1 MSAETVGMHM
11 PSVVTLDDLAAMITA
26 DPHGHRYEIS
36 PEGALSVMPPPDSEH
51 AAIASRL
58 LVWLA
63 MAGWPAE
70 QVLQAAG
77 VRIPGPDRDG
87 GRIPDL
93 TLWSKPQ
100 PRSVWLP
107 VTDLLLVIEIVSPG
121 SAAMDEMVK
130 RHEYARAGIPRYW
143 VVDRDAPQTVT
154 LHRVGRTGE
163 YDVATKL
170 PLPWLLSTAPAD
182 HLG

>member
-11 PSVVTLDDLAAMITA
+11 PSVVTLDHLAAMIAA
-26 DPHGHRYEIS
+26 DQHGHRYEIS

-63 MAGWPAE
+63 TAGWPPE

-77 VRIPGPDRDG
+77 VRIPGPAGDG

-93 TLWSKPQ
+93 TLWSEPQ
-100 PRSVWLP
+100 PRSVWLA
-107 VTDLLLVIEIVSPG
+107 VADLLLVIEIVSPG
-121 SAAMDEMVK
+121 SEAMDEMVK
-130 RHEYARAGIPRYW
+130 RHEYARAGIPQYW
-143 VVDRDAPQTVT
+143 VVDRDAAQTVT
-154 LHRVGRTGE
+154 LQRIARSGDYEVT
-163 YDVATKL
+163 TKL
-170 PLPWLLSTAPAD
+170 PLTWLLNTAPAD
-182 HLG
+182 HLS